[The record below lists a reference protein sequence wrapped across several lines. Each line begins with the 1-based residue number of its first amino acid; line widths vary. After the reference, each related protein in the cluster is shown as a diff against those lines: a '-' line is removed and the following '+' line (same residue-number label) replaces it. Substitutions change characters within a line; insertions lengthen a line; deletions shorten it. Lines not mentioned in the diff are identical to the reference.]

1 MNDWSKVTTPLQKQL
16 ITEKAAE
23 KELTEQH
30 FRSNPSLCAGNTG
43 SLGEGHPTQ
52 LELEQLLKPGL
63 SLLVKR
69 KNIPVMSS
77 LGR

>member
-1 MNDWSKVTTPLQKQL
+1 MTGQRLLLRFRTNGKGSREQ
-16 ITEKAAE
+16 
-23 KELTEQH
+23 ELTEQH
-30 FRSNPSLCAGNTG
+30 FRRNPSLCAGNAG